1 MQVFYWRRRGL
12 AAFRGSTL
20 AVIIVLIILA
30 GIILYFLDLPSRLPK
45 KDPNAVGLEPWEEWR
60 IREKQPGND
69 RGKPSEYQPELSE
82 IIEFS
87 VDAQAKDVEHTPRG
101 TVSLV
106 VQPDGTVSGGWG
118 GNYYNDRQINFDG
131 GGGVSG
137 YVCPSKI
144 YGGGEEED
152 EEDESKLYF
161 ITKGEFVLHET
172 DFEKSRFHIRGGDLY
187 ITGWINADYTAF
199 GEVTITSDEKYYER
213 FHWEVTRPP
222 I

>member
-1 MQVFYWRRRGL
+1 MQVFYLRSRRG
-12 AAFRGSTL
+12 AAFRGSAL
-20 AVIIVLIILA
+20 VVIIAIIILA
-30 GIILYFLDLPSRLPK
+30 GIILYFVDIPSRWPK
-45 KDPNAVGLEPWEEWR
+45 KDPNAVGLKPWEEWQ
-60 IREKQPGND
+60 IRESQPGNA

-87 VDAQAKDVEHTPRG
+87 VDAQAKGVEHTPRG

-106 VQPDGTVSGGWG
+106 VQTDGTVSGGWG
-118 GNYYNDRQINFDG
+118 GNYYNDHQINFEG
-131 GGGVSG
+131 SGGVSG

-144 YGGGEEED
+144 YGGGED
-152 EEDESKLYF
+152 EDESKLYF
-161 ITKGEFVLHET
+161 ITKGKFVLHET

-199 GEVTITSDEKYYER
+199 GEVTITSDEKYFER
-213 FHWEVTRPP
+213 FHWEVTRPA